1 MGRASVRSN
10 ATWYG
15 ALELGYIRSKF
26 YSKIKTKNK
35 MTKINQP
42 TFSVAEME
50 PRLRPLAK
58 VSIKA
63 LKHALKYGITAEFV
77 NEFENIQ
84 RWKRGDEKILNKM
97 LQAKIEGQ
105 LVYENSSLIPKRNQ
119 SSKKPSRAK
128 IAKVP
133 LKKRVITPPMTQP
146 PQTDENSPP
155 ETMKPRVKTPPTETS
170 TLEPATPSSEFPM
183 GNQTMSAEKIFRPI
197 SETDSE
203 LEDL

>member
-1 MGRASVRSN
+1 MPTGFLDSFQSPDATRWQRIIGRAHVAV
-10 ATWYG
+10 ATV
-15 ALELGYIRSKF
+15 ECLG
-26 YSKIKTKNK
+26 
-35 MTKINQP
+35 
-42 TFSVAEME
+42 
-50 PRLRPLAK
+50 
-58 VSIKA
+58 
-63 LKHALKYGITAEFV
+63 
-77 NEFENIQ
+77 
-84 RWKRGDEKILNKM
+84 
-97 LQAKIEGQ
+97 IEGVRIVRVERLSTRFWVFQ
-105 LVYENSSLIPKRNQ
+105 NSSLIPKRNQ